1 MIVEEVMKHEVWK
14 LSPKDTIKKAIQL
27 MDEKNIRHIPIEDED
42 GCIAGI
48 ISDRDIKE
56 ALSSDIGF
64 PNNYSQILEH
74 KLEQIMIKEVI
85 TAHPLD
91 FVEEVA
97 SLFYEN
103 QISCI
108 PIVSNKKMVGIV
120 TKTDILYT
128 FLQLTGALQP
138 GSKIEVKVP
147 NRAGMLSKAAAV
159 ISDLNVNIHSVLVNP
174 FHLDESFKI
183 LVFRVQTMNPTPIVK
198 ALKEQGFDVLLP
210 YTWVPLNE

>member
-1 MIVEEVMKHEVWK
+1 MIVEEVMKHEVWT
-14 LSPKDTIKKAIQL
+14 LSPKDTIQKAIQL
-27 MDEKNIRHIPIEDED
+27 MDEKNIRHIPIADEN

-56 ALSSDIGF
+56 TLPSNLEF
-64 PNNYSQILEH
+64 PNNYSQILEYQ
-74 KLEQIMIKEVI
+74 LEEIMVTDVI

-108 PIVSNKKMVGIV
+108 PIVSNKKIVGIV
-120 TKTDILYT
+120 TETDILYT

-147 NRAGMLSKAAAV
+147 NRAGVLSKVATV

-174 FHLDESFKI
+174 YHLDETFKI
-183 LVFRVQTMNPTPIVK
+183 LVFRIQTMNPTPIVK
-198 ALKEQGFDVLLP
+198 ALKEKGFDVLLP
-210 YTWVPLNE
+210 YTWEPSNE